1 MERPDTR
8 QLRRAVVAFA
18 FVLVVGTVGFELM
31 LGEGL
36 VSSFYRAVVT
46 TTLTGLDTK
55 PEGWD
60 AELFS
65 IALLFSGVAIFLYL
79 AGAIVELITRGVL
92 GGRFSERRRRRTIEQ
107 MRDHVVVC
115 GFGRVGRSVATEV
128 LAARVPLVVIDVH
141 EGAVEEAG
149 EVGAAVI
156 LGDGT
161 DDTDLE
167 RAGLRHARALVAC
180 ADSDE
185 KNLYITLSA
194 RAARPDLLIVARASD
209 HSAAA
214 KLRLAGASRVVEP
227 YSTAGQQIANQVLK
241 PQVAAFLDVVAAS
254 GGPELRFEEIEVVA
268 SCERAG
274 RSIRDLAIR
283 DATGAIVVAVRK
295 RDGSLLP
302 SPGPDIVLEVGDV
315 LIGVGSQEQ
324 IGRLEALFAPREAV
338 VG

>member
-1 MERPDTR
+1 VERLDIR
-8 QLRRAVVAFA
+8 QLRRAIVAFA
-18 FVLVVGTVGFELM
+18 CVLVVGTVGFELM
-31 LGEGL
+31 LGEGI

-65 IALLFSGVAIFLYL
+65 VALLFSGVAIFLYL
-79 AGAIVELITRGVL
+79 AGAIVELITRDVF
-92 GGRFSERRRRRTIEQ
+92 GGRFSERRRRRMIEQ

-115 GFGRVGRSVATEV
+115 GFGRVGRSVAAEV
-128 LAARVPLVVIDVH
+128 QAAGVPLVVVDVH
-141 EGAVEEAG
+141 EAAIEDAGAA
-149 EVGAAVI
+149 GAAVVH
-156 LGDGT
+156 GDGT
-161 DDTDLE
+161 DDADLE
-167 RAGLRHARALVAC
+167 RAGLRTARALVAC

-194 RAARPDLLIVARASD
+194 RAARPDLLVVARASD
-209 HSAAA
+209 RAAAA

-241 PQVAAFLDVVAAS
+241 PQVAAFLDVVATP

-268 SCERAG
+268 SCPHAG
-274 RSIRDLAIR
+274 RTIRELAIR

-295 RDGSLLP
+295 ADGALLP
-302 SPGPDIVLEVGDV
+302 SPGPDTALAVGDV
-315 LIGVGSQEQ
+315 LIGVGSPEQ